1 MRAVVQR
8 VKRAEV
14 RVGERSVS
22 AIGTG
27 FLVLLGVRNGDSEK
41 DAEYLAEKVAALR
54 VFSDEAGRMNLSLKD
69 VGGNVLVVSQFT
81 LYGDC
86 RRGRRPS
93 FVDAAPPQMA
103 QRLYEEFIERL
114 SRMGVEVKRG
124 EFGASMEV
132 ELVGWGPVTLIID
145 SSQRA

>member
-1 MRAVVQR
+1 MRVVVQR

-14 RVGERSVS
+14 RVGERIVS
-22 AIGTG
+22 SIGAG
-27 FLVLLGVRNGDSEK
+27 FLVLLGVKNGDSEK

-54 VFSDEAGRMNLSLKD
+54 VFNDEAGRMNLSLTD
-69 VGGNVLVVSQFT
+69 VGGKVLVVSQFT

-93 FVDAAPPQMA
+93 FADAAPQEVA

-114 SRMGVEVKRG
+114 SRMGVEVKSG
-124 EFGASMEV
+124 EFGADMEV

-145 SSQRA
+145 SPQRI